1 MFSVKFLWHVQL
13 HSEPLKVPQLQEVSI
28 KVVQER
34 PILGQP
40 DQLSLFLPHQ
50 LHLISVIKTCSHAP
64 LCQLGVRPL
73 SCSLWIRSSLLPASL
88 PRSSSGPPSIQP
100 SLTLTLSTCQPASP
114 PSALA
119 PIVALLP
126 HPPALSNKWVWPL
139 ESPSAPEITC
149 SLVCRMKSREKLKV
163 DLQISSVWGRRWS

>member
-1 MFSVKFLWHVQL
+1 MFSVKFLLHMQL

-28 KVVQER
+28 KVVPTHQEH

-50 LHLISVIKTCSHAP
+50 LHLISVIKTCTHAP

-73 SCSLWIRSSLLPASL
+73 SCSLWIHSSLLPASL

-100 SLTLTLSTCQPASP
+100 SLILTLSTCQPASP

-119 PIVALLP
+119 PIVDSPAAASGSPLLS
-126 HPPALSNKWVWPL
+126 PPP
-139 ESPSAPEITC
+139 T
-149 SLVCRMKSREKLKV
+149 
-163 DLQISSVWGRRWS
+163 SSCTF